1 MGMNRTTLDAGKRA
15 LLIGGGGTLGEYAA
29 LELLKA
35 GWSVDVLAPEELM
48 SQNRRL
54 RYFRGRAE
62 DATLRELFAANR
74 YAVVVDYLHYRDS
87 EAWKPR
93 ADFLLA
99 HTDQLVFL
107 SSYRVYA
114 GTQADRPIVETSPLL
129 LDVADAAFVE
139 TDWYAA
145 PKTREERYLQASGRK
160 NWTIVRP
167 LISFSHYRLDLLLTG
182 GDQLLPRSASGK
194 AMLLPEESRYL
205 TAGVGWAGNV
215 GKMFAGIAGNERALG
230 EAFTFGTGERRT
242 WDEVAAYYEDL
253 LGARFHWVP
262 AADYVKYA
270 TADDKVF
277 RDAWTYDRA
286 LSRLVDCSKVRSVCG
301 LADADF
307 LPIRAGIVQELHYL
321 QGRPDLVRRFDTP
334 LGREIGEKTDTY
346 LKERGLT

>member
-1 MGMNRTTLDAGKRA
+1 MAASDTGKKA
-15 LLIGGGGTLGEYAA
+15 LLVGGGGTLGEYAA

-35 GWSVDVLAPEELM
+35 GWSVDVLAPEELT
-48 SQNRRL
+48 SHNRRL
-54 RYFRGRAE
+54 RYFRGRAD
-62 DATLRELFAANR
+62 DAVLRELFAANR
-74 YAVVVDYLHYRDS
+74 YAMVVDYLHYRDS

-99 HTDQLVFL
+99 NTDQLVFL

-114 GTQADRPIVETSPLL
+114 GAQEPVPIVETSPLL
-129 LDVADAAFVE
+129 LDVAPAEFAA

-145 PKTREERYLQASGRK
+145 PKTREERYLQASGRR

-194 AMLLPEESRYL
+194 AMLLPEEARWL

-242 WDEVAAYYEDL
+242 WDEVARYYEDL
-253 LGARFHWVP
+253 LGARFVWVP
-262 AADYVKYA
+262 AADYVRYA
-270 TADDKVF
+270 TADDMVF
-277 RDAWTYDRA
+277 REAWTYDRA
-286 LSRLVDCSKVRSVCG
+286 LSRLVDCSKVRDVCG
-301 LADADF
+301 LGDGDF

-321 QGRPDLVRRFDTP
+321 QGRPDLVRRFDTE
-334 LGREIGEKTDTY
+334 LGREIGRKTDAY
-346 LKERGLT
+346 LKGRGLA

>member
-1 MGMNRTTLDAGKRA
+1 MKA

-29 LELLKA
+29 LELLKK
-35 GWSVDVLAPEELM
+35 GWAVDVLAPEALT
-48 SQNRRL
+48 SINRQL
-54 RYFRGRAE
+54 RYFRGVAD
-62 DATLRELFAANR
+62 DATLRELTEATR
-74 YAVVVDYLHYRDS
+74 YEVIVDYLHYRDS

-93 ADFLLA
+93 ADFLLD

-114 GTQADRPIVETSPLL
+114 GAKEPEPIVEDSPLL
-129 LDVADAAFVE
+129 LDVAPPEFAAH
-139 TDWYAA
+139 DWYAA

-182 GDQLLPRSASGK
+182 GDQLLPRSSAGK

-230 EAFTFGTGERRT
+230 ETFTFGTGERRT
-242 WDEVAAYYEDL
+242 WDDVAGYYEDL
-253 LGARFHWVP
+253 LGAKFHWVS

-270 TADDKVF
+270 TADDMVF
-277 RDAWTYDRA
+277 REAWTYDRA
-286 LSRLVDCSKVRSVCG
+286 LSRLVDCSKVREVCG
-301 LADADF
+301 LSDADF
-307 LPIRAGIVQELHYL
+307 LPIRDGIVQELAYL
-321 QGRPDLVRRFDTP
+321 QGRPDLVARFNTP
-334 LGREIGEKTDTY
+334 LGAELARKTDAY
-346 LKERGLT
+346 LQEKGLA